1 MNTNHVIVSNGQ
13 MFFFQDG
20 RIKTDDIDANGCRV
34 DTLAK
39 FLLSLGFTH
48 AWIQPDSG
56 VYLSTVHDPE
66 EWEIYTVSPADETK
80 PPRTFSIR
88 LNEGVQSGR
97 RHIVMMV
104 THNTRW
110 ADSRYD
116 ELPGWAALATPKQLL
131 TTILYLEKELDMPM
145 SGNPAT
151 IGWKLL
157 QSIHP
162 EWMKGD
168 RAPAVKLGDIH
179 FTPSA
184 GPDII
189 WQSKDMDKLARL
201 GLYLHKYDK
210 AMAYPYAASKP
221 DSKYGVGTPVHVEHG
236 DDTLHY
242 KGHPQKVGVW
252 RCKVSG
258 AAADPRMPEIK
269 HDEWIA
275 GPLIRLLRSQG
286 CTVEVLEG
294 WVFPEEHTIMADWA
308 ARMWRGR
315 QSFKDAAKWK
325 NQTAREFA
333 VQAMKQIAVST
344 IGFTAYRKFSDDETE
359 KRRPDIRLQTVSRN
373 AELVYHNVLK
383 VAKDTGNYPV
393 LIYMDAVYYLS
404 PEPDGRKALPAI
416 VAREGDFGGYKYEG
430 SIKVDQLVQG
440 ILTDKKTNAATKLE
454 ALNNI
459 GWSN

>member
-1 MNTNHVIVSNGQ
+1 MNTNHVVISNGLLTFYQ
-13 MFFFQDG
+13 NG
-20 RIKTDDIDANGCRV
+20 CIKTEDIDGNGCRV
-34 DTLAK
+34 DVLAK
-39 FLLSLGFTH
+39 FLLASGFTH

-56 VYLSTVHDPE
+56 VYLSTIHDPE
-66 EWEIYTVSPADETK
+66 EWEIYTVSPADET
-80 PPRTFSIR
+80 PRTFSIR
-88 LNEGVQSGR
+88 LKEGVQPGR
-97 RHIVMMV
+97 RHLVVIN

-116 ELPGWAALATPKQLL
+116 ELPGWAARATPKQLL
-131 TTILYLEKELDMPM
+131 TTILYLEKELGVSM

-157 QSIHP
+157 GSIHP
-162 EWMKGD
+162 EWLKGEN
-168 RAPAVKLGDIH
+168 APAVKLGDIH

-184 GPDII
+184 GGDFI
-189 WQSKDMDKLARL
+189 WQSKELAQLARL

-221 DSKYGVGTPVHVEHG
+221 DSKYGVGTPVHVDNG

-258 AAADPRMPEIK
+258 GNLDKNMPEIK
-269 HDEWIA
+269 YKEWIA
-275 GPLIRLLRSQG
+275 GPVIRLLRSQG

-308 ARMWRGR
+308 ARMWRAR
-315 QSFKDAAKWK
+315 LSFQDRAKWK

-333 VQAMKQIAVST
+333 LQAVKQIAVST
-344 IGFTAYRKFSDDETE
+344 IGFTAYRKFSADETE

-373 AELVYHNVLK
+373 AELVYHNILK
-383 VAKDTGNYPV
+383 ISKDTNQYPV
-393 LIYMDAVYYLS
+393 LVYMDAVYYLS
-404 PEPDGRKALPAI
+404 PVPDGRASLPLI

-440 ILTDKKTNAATKLE
+440 ILTDKKTNVATKLE